1 MAYHSGVTSADC
13 LFCRIVAG
21 EIPATIVHTTE
32 RTLAFR
38 DINPQAPVHV
48 LVIPK
53 EHHPDLAAAVAAD
66 PNLVSEVMATATE
79 IAKAEGLTGS
89 GYRIVLNSG
98 PDSGQLV
105 FHLHAHVLG
114 GTALGKIATP

>member
-1 MAYHSGVTSADC
+1 MTSTDC

-21 EIPATIVHTTE
+21 EIPATVVHTTE

-38 DINPQAPVHV
+38 DINPAAPVHV

-53 EHHPDLAAAVAAD
+53 DHHKDLAAAAAAD
-66 PNLVSEVMATATE
+66 PGLLTDLMTAASEVAAAEKLTE
-79 IAKAEGLTGS
+79 S
-89 GYRIVLNSG
+89 GYRVVVNSG
-98 PDSGQLV
+98 PDSGQVV

-114 GTALGKIATP
+114 GASLGRIATC